1 MTSAFVNVP
10 FRNHSYILCLN
21 LFSRYESF
29 KNCITRL
36 LRMHWRL
43 TVKANTTSL
52 PAWTNSRCMALT
64 RSGCSKT
71 TSGAL
76 LPRWRYPRL
85 SNSHMYPSATKIA
98 SPEFKRSKKPEY
110 WMHHNEFLLISNLI
124 ASSYVGW
131 LSKADRTVSQIVNM
145 IWHTLCRRSLRK
157 NVINTQNV
165 SDEDSG
171 INPRR
176 GHGLLGGTKA
186 YFK

>member
-98 SPEFKRSKKPEY
+98 SPEFKRSKNPEY

-131 LSKADRTVSQIVNM
+131 LSEADRTVSQIVNM

-157 NVINTQNV
+157 NVTNT
-165 SDEDSG
+165 
-171 INPRR
+171 
-176 GHGLLGGTKA
+176 
-186 YFK
+186 